1 VIIYYAS
8 IEPLSDDAYMEAK
21 LQQVNMQRR
30 AKVLRCKQKK
40 DRMRALAAGLLLR
53 LGMEERGID
62 YESAVF
68 AEDGAGKPLLLSDP
82 DFCYN
87 ISHSGHYAAC
97 AVWDRDLGLD
107 IECISER
114 FSGDR
119 GERLMKQ
126 VAAHSFTEAERNAL
140 AEAGEELRPE
150 AFAKIWTAK
159 ESYAKYK
166 GTGIAMDFS
175 AIDTIAERG
184 FFGTHLCDFYLSAYA
199 GGEEIVPTIK
209 KIDLQ

>member
-1 VIIYYAS
+1 LIIYYAC

-62 YESAVF
+62 YERAVF

-82 DFCYN
+82 TFCYN
-87 ISHSGHYAAC
+87 ISHSGDYAAC
-97 AVWDRDLGLD
+97 GVWDRELGLD
-107 IECISER
+107 IECITER
-114 FSGDR
+114 FSGER
-119 GERLMKQ
+119 GSRLMKQ
-126 VAAHSFTEAERNAL
+126 VAVHSFTEAERKLLDETN
-140 AEAGEELRPE
+140 EEQRPE
-150 AFAKIWTAK
+150 TFAKIWTAK

-175 AIDTIAERG
+175 AIDTTKESG
-184 FFGTHLCDFYLSAYA
+184 FFGTRLCDFYISAYA
-199 GGEEIVPTIK
+199 GGEEIVPTFK
-209 KIDLQ
+209 KIEL

>member
-1 VIIYYAS
+1 LIIYYAC
-8 IEPLSDDAYMEAK
+8 IEPLSDDAYMETE
-21 LQQVNMQRR
+21 LQRVNMQRR
-30 AKVLRCKQKK
+30 AKVLRCKQKG

-53 LGMEERGID
+53 LGMEERGIE
-62 YESAVF
+62 YESAIF
-68 AEDGAGKPLLLSDP
+68 AADGAGKPILLSTP

-87 ISHSGHYAAC
+87 ISHSGSYAAC

-107 IECISER
+107 IECIPER
-114 FSGDR
+114 FSGER
-119 GERLMKQ
+119 GKRLMKQ
-126 VAAHSFTEAERNAL
+126 VAAHSFTEAERKVL
-140 AEAGEELRPE
+140 DETGEELRPE

-184 FFGTHLCDFYLSAYA
+184 FFGTRLCDFYLSAYA
-199 GGEEIVPTIK
+199 GGEEIVPTIR
-209 KIDLQ
+209 KIEI

>member
-1 VIIYYAS
+1 M
-8 IEPLSDDAYMEAK
+8 DDVYMEAK

-30 AKVLRCKQKK
+30 AKVLRCKQKE

-62 YESAVF
+62 YERAIF
-68 AEDGAGKPLLLSDP
+68 AEDGAGKPILLSTP

-87 ISHSGHYAAC
+87 ISHSGNYAAC

-119 GERLMKQ
+119 GKRLMKQ
-126 VAAHSFTEAERNAL
+126 VASHSFTAAERKAL
-140 AEAGEELRPE
+140 EETSEELRPE

-175 AIDTIAERG
+175 TIDTTKERG
-184 FFGTHLCDFYLSAYA
+184 FFGTRMGDFYLSAYA
-199 GGEEIVPTIK
+199 GGEEIVPAIR
-209 KIDLQ
+209 KIEI

>member
-1 VIIYYAS
+1 LIIYYAC
-8 IEPLSDDAYMEAK
+8 IEPLADDAYMEAK

-53 LGMEERGID
+53 QAMEERGLD
-62 YESAVF
+62 YETAVF
-68 AEDGAGKPLLLSDP
+68 AEDGAGKPILLSAP

-87 ISHSGHYAAC
+87 ISHSGDYAAC
-97 AVWDRDLGLD
+97 GIWDRDLGLD
-107 IECISER
+107 IECITER

-119 GERLMKQ
+119 GKRLMKQ
-126 VAAHSFTEAERNAL
+126 VAAYSFTEAERKAL
-140 AEAGEELRPE
+140 EETGEELRPE

-175 AIDTIAERG
+175 AIDTTKERG
-184 FFGTHLCDFYLSAYA
+184 FFGTRLCDFYISAYA
-199 GGEEIVPTIK
+199 GGGEIKPEFK
-209 KIDLQ
+209 KMEL

>member
-1 VIIYYAS
+1 
-8 IEPLSDDAYMEAK
+8 MEAK

-53 LGMEERGID
+53 LGMEECGID
-62 YESAVF
+62 YESAIF
-68 AEDGAGKPLLLSDP
+68 AADGAGKPILLTTP

-87 ISHSGHYAAC
+87 ISHSGNYAAC
-97 AVWDRDLGLD
+97 AVWDHDLGLD

-114 FSGDR
+114 FSGGR
-119 GERLMKQ
+119 GERLMNQ
-126 VAAHSFTEAERNAL
+126 VAAHSFTETERRAL
-140 AEAGEELRPE
+140 DETSEELRPE

-175 AIDTIAERG
+175 AIDTTKERG
-184 FFGTHLCDFYLSAYA
+184 FFGTRLCDFYLSVYA
-199 GGEEIVPTIK
+199 GGKEIVPTIR
-209 KIDLQ
+209 KIEI

>member
-1 VIIYYAS
+1 LIIYYAD
-8 IEPLSDDAYMEAK
+8 IAPLADDAYMEAK

-62 YESAVF
+62 YETAVF
-68 AEDGAGKPLLLSDP
+68 AEDGAGKPLLLSAP

-87 ISHSGHYAAC
+87 ISHSGGYAAC
-97 AVWDRDLGLD
+97 GVWDRDLGLD
-107 IECISER
+107 IECIPER

-126 VAAHSFTEAERNAL
+126 VAAHSFTEAERKAL
-140 AEAGEELRPE
+140 DAAGEEQRPE
-150 AFAKIWTAK
+150 TFAKIWTAK

-184 FFGTHLCDFYLSAYA
+184 FFGTRLCDFYISAYA
-199 GGEEIVPTIK
+199 GGEEIVPTFK
-209 KIDLQ
+209 KIEL